1 VQSWC
6 IDIRACVSAWCQE
19 EESVE
24 HIIIRWRYD
33 EVQRVIMR
41 NNLKELGVQE
51 LKLNGV
57 LNIGDRAQVRIRILL

>member
-1 VQSWC
+1 
-6 IDIRACVSAWCQE
+6 
-19 EESVE
+19 VE

-57 LNIGDRAQVRIRILL
+57 LNIGDRAQVRIRILLGKLVCMIGYEDK